1 MFRSWVRVPLKA
13 LKFYIMKDY
22 TVGVILFILF
32 GGIISYF
39 SPLNFLESF
48 GVIFALVLGY
58 YAYTELK
65 K

>member
-1 MFRSWVRVPLKA
+1 
-13 LKFYIMKDY
+13 MKDY
-22 TVGVILFILF
+22 TIGVILFILF

-39 SPLNFLESF
+39 SPLNFLEAF
-48 GVIFALVLGY
+48 GTIFVIVLGY